1 MEKLSLIKRVLEDR
15 KASDILVLDVS
26 QLTNIADFFIIATAS
41 STIHARALA
50 EHLREKLGEEGYT
63 VDHVEGLEFGNWVL
77 LDLMDTIVHICT
89 PEWRERY
96 GIEWI
101 WAEARRVEVC

>member
-50 EHLREKLGEEGYT
+50 E
-63 VDHVEGLEFGNWVL
+63 
-77 LDLMDTIVHICT
+77 
-89 PEWRERY
+89 
-96 GIEWI
+96 
-101 WAEARRVEVC
+101 